1 MTTSAAP
8 NDPQTDPQAD
18 PHIDGE
24 PTPGAGLTKVSAAWV
39 AVGVGLV
46 CLVLLLVFVLQ
57 NLQRS
62 QVHFL
67 GLNGSLPLGLAMLVA
82 ATAGGV
88 VVGVAG
94 VARVVQLRHSA
105 NR

>member
-1 MTTSAAP
+1 MTTSAAQ
-8 NDPQTDPQAD
+8 NDPVAD
-18 PHIDGE
+18 ASGDDG
-24 PTPGAGLTKVSAAWV
+24 PAPGGGLTKVSAVWV
-39 AVGVGLV
+39 AVGVGLL

-67 GLNGSLPLGLAMLVA
+67 GLNESLPLGLALLVA

-94 VARVVQLRHSA
+94 VARVVQLRHA
-105 NR
+105 AHR